1 MYSQVLDVTG
11 KNYQTLNVDAPQG
24 GSRGGDMRARAALFR
39 PGMTEWNLRCRV
51 DWDRFSN
58 SGSLTMLAAMRRA
71 PSLVSRS
78 LAARRAQLL
87 FEIEIVLARSRR
99 VPRALP

>member
-58 SGSLTMLAAMRRA
+58 SGSLAMLAAMRGA
-71 PSLVSRS
+71 SLLYKFTAYRCAS
-78 LAARRAQLL
+78 RRA
-87 FEIEIVLARSRR
+87 FHATCRS
-99 VPRALP
+99 

>member
-58 SGSLTMLAAMRRA
+58 SGSLAMLAAMLALRCYISSPLIAALR
-71 PSLVSRS
+71 
-78 LAARRAQLL
+78 AAR
-87 FEIEIVLARSRR
+87 FMPPVDHRSS
-99 VPRALP
+99 